1 MTANC
6 LCGGVQILVSGK
18 VGPLVHCHC
27 TRCQK
32 ASGTAF
38 SSNVNVRR
46 EYWRFTAGEELVRE
60 FESSPGVYRAFCR
73 KCGSP
78 IYSRWDAQPDML
90 RLRLG
95 LVNEDPGRRP
105 LAHFW
110 VESKPAWFEIT
121 DALPQFARGPADH
134 EKEIAE
140 LMRR

>member
-6 LCGGVQILVSGK
+6 LCGGVRIMVTGK

-27 TRCQK
+27 RQCQR

-46 EYWRFTAGEELVRE
+46 THWQLTSGEHLIRE
-60 FESSPGVYRAFCR
+60 FESSPGKYRAFCSQ
-73 KCGSP
+73 CGSP
-78 IYSRWDAQPDML
+78 IYSRWDAEPDML

-95 LVNEDPGRRP
+95 LVNEDPERRA

-110 VESKPAWFEIT
+110 VESKAAWFPIT
-121 DALPQFARGPADH
+121 DALPQFPRGT
-134 EKEIAE
+134 AE
-140 LMRR
+140 RVASP